1 MAYRLQIEDDQLA
14 ASLRDAIREQ
24 IRHAADCLRTG
35 KDRDPVEA
43 VHEARK
49 SIKKARS
56 ALRLARRPVGGRTYR
71 AEMRALRDVGRELS
85 GSREADVMVQT
96 LDKLTDRAVGRI
108 PKTGLKTLRAQLAEQ
123 AQRSR
128 AGATR
133 NRAVLARRL
142 EEIDERAQ
150 AWPLDGCDWPAV
162 RKAMRRSYRAGRRG
176 LGAIEQDPTTEGL
189 HEWRKRVK
197 DLWYHQR
204 LVRDLWPELMKR
216 EASEAHELTEILGD
230 DHDLAV
236 LRAMLVEDR
245 DAAATTPADL
255 EPLVEA
261 IDARRAELLA
271 EARRLGRRLYAER
284 PKAYA
289 ARLDGYRDSLA
300 AGSEVPVAA

>member
-1 MAYRLQIEDDQLA
+1 MAYRLQIDDDGLA
-14 ASLRDAIREQ
+14 DSLRDAIREQ
-24 IRHAADCLRTG
+24 IQQAAECVRVR
-35 KDRDPVEA
+35 KNRDPVES

-56 ALRLARRPVGGRTYR
+56 ALRLARGPLGSKAYR

-96 LDKLTDRAVGRI
+96 LDKLTERAVGRV
-108 PKTGLKTLRAQLAEQ
+108 PKAGLKTLRKHLAEQ

-128 AGATR
+128 AASTR
-133 NRAVLARRL
+133 ERAVLARRL
-142 EEIDERAQ
+142 TEIDERAQ
-150 AWPLDGCDWPAV
+150 AWPLDGYDWRAA

-176 LGAIEQDPTTEGL
+176 LAAIEQEPTAEAL

-216 EASEAHELTEILGD
+216 EASEAHELTDILGD

-236 LRAMLVEDR
+236 LRAMLAEDSG
-245 DAAATTPADL
+245 AAAATPADL
-255 EPLVEA
+255 EPLLEA
-261 IDARRAELLA
+261 IDERRAELLA
-271 EARRLGRRLYAER
+271 AARRLGRRLYAER

-289 ARLDGYRDSLA
+289 ARLDAYRDSLA
-300 AGSEVPVAA
+300 AGHEVPAAA

>member
-24 IRHAADCLRTG
+24 IRHAADCLRAG

-56 ALRLARRPVGGRTYR
+56 ALRLARRSLGGRTYR

-96 LDKLTDRAVGRI
+96 LDKLTDRAVGRV
-108 PKTGLKTLRAQLAEQ
+108 PETGLKTLRAQLAEQ

-162 RKAMRRSYRAGRRG
+162 RKAMARSYRAGRRG

-216 EASEAHELTEILGD
+216 EASEAHELTDIIGD

-245 DAAATTPADL
+245 DAAAATPADL
-255 EPLVEA
+255 GPLVEA
-261 IDARRAELLA
+261 IDERRAELLA